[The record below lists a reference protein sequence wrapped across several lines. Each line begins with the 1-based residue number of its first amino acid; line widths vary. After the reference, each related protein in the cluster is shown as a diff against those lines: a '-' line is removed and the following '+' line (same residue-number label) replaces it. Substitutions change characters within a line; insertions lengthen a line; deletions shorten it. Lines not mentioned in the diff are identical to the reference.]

1 MRERLFITIS
11 DERNLR
17 QYSVNRFVGR
27 LLVYALSGHT
37 VLFLIGLAGLGW
49 MASRYDALQFAH
61 DSLATTLQHETAA
74 TQRQQSAAQAEMEKL
89 QRMIQ
94 DKREQLDI
102 ISQVAEAGPAKISF
116 PVQRFSSD
124 THLNANDLRFFEST
138 LPSGSPVA
146 GQAVSSGFGNRIHPI
161 YNRPYFHY
169 GIDFVAPVNTPV
181 TASAN
186 GVVEYVRESSSGYGR
201 LITLRHAQD
210 FRTAYAHLQ
219 EPLVVPGQI
228 VRKGDVIA
236 LSGNTGSSTGPHLH
250 YEILYQGNPVNP
262 YPFIAMEG
270 VQSPAE
276 ASRST
281 AWASSTVSPT
291 P

>member
-102 ISQVAEAGPAKISF
+102 ISQVAEGRPGQDQFSGTAVLQRHPPQRQRSALLREHFTIRLAGRRPGRE
-116 PVQRFSSD
+116 QRFRQSYPS
-124 THLNANDLRFFEST
+124 HIQPAVFPLRHR
-138 LPSGSPVA
+138 LRGSGEYTGHGICQWRGRIRSGKQQRLWPFDHPATCPGFPHGLCPFA
-146 GQAVSSGFGNRIHPI
+146 GALGGARP
-161 YNRPYFHY
+161 NRP
-169 GIDFVAPVNTPV
+169 
-181 TASAN
+181 
-186 GVVEYVRESSSGYGR
+186 
-201 LITLRHAQD
+201 
-210 FRTAYAHLQ
+210 
-219 EPLVVPGQI
+219 
-228 VRKGDVIA
+228 KG
-236 LSGNTGSSTGPHLH
+236 
-250 YEILYQGNPVNP
+250 
-262 YPFIAMEG
+262 
-270 VQSPAE
+270 
-276 ASRST
+276 
-281 AWASSTVSPT
+281 
-291 P
+291 